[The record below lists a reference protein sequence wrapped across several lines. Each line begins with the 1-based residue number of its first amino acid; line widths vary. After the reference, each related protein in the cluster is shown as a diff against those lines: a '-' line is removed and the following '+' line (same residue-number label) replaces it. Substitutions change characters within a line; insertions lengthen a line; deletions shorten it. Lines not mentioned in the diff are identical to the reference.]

1 MFSPLKNRGG
11 IENGWMD
18 HLMQVFALFM
28 FCGFLLSWLIP
39 ETNGKTLEELSGE
52 TFRDERQRDAKQSQP
67 KNNEEESKKELHMSE
82 DMA

>member
-1 MFSPLKNRGG
+1 
-11 IENGWMD
+11 MD

-52 TFRDERQRDAKQSQP
+52 TLRYGRHRDAEQSQL
-67 KNNEEESKKELHMSE
+67 KNNNEEGPKIELHMSE
-82 DMA
+82 NMA